1 MDVDGWKVM
10 TYSTMY
16 RTSHDPLVWWTNNIL
31 YIQQLKGYLLHFELD
46 KCLKKKGTNC
56 SCYGVQCTPIDKLV
70 HFTPIFF
77 LFNWMTLT
85 KCDHTSSPL
94 PSSTSSVV

>member
-46 KCLKKKGTNC
+46 KCLKKK
-56 SCYGVQCTPIDKLV
+56 VQTVVVTVYNV
-70 HFTPIFF
+70 H
-77 LFNWMTLT
+77 L
-85 KCDHTSSPL
+85 
-94 PSSTSSVV
+94 